1 MQGHAHA
8 FRASLPAKE
17 NPMTSEQE
25 TESFAIPQAIAETLQ
40 RYIDGAHAGDIAL
53 LRSAFTSGA
62 RVSGSYGG
70 KPVSWTLPEFCDA
83 VAKGGAASGLKAR
96 VVSMEH
102 SGGEHSGGAAMAR
115 LEALDWR
122 GTRYTDFFVLV
133 RGAEDWRIDSKV
145 FFAHARA

>member
-1 MQGHAHA
+1 
-8 FRASLPAKE
+8 
-17 NPMTSEQE
+17 MTQQDE

-40 RYIDGAHAGDIAL
+40 RYIDGARTGEVAL
-53 LRSAFTSGA
+53 LRSAFMSAA

-83 VAKGGAASGLKAR
+83 VAKGGAAPGLQAR
-96 VVSMEH
+96 VVS
-102 SGGEHSGGAAMAR
+102 MAR

-133 RGAEDWRIDSKV
+133 RSDEGWRIDSKV
-145 FFAHARA
+145 FCAHARA